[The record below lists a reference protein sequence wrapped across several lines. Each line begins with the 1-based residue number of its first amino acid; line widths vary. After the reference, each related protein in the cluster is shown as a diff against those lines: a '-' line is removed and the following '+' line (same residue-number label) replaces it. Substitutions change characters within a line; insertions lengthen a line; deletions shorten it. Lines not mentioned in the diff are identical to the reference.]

1 MKVEEFSIINSQVS
15 IICSNVIVQ
24 KKSKVLIAGIGNIF
38 HGDDA
43 FGCEVVKKLGELDL
57 PDHVEARDFGI
68 RGFDLAFSIALPYE
82 LVILVDCIRAGTAPG
97 TLIVME
103 PRIGL
108 ADKLESHPVT
118 PASALEIAAHFP
130 EKADRVVIVG
140 CEPETSGFGDEMSDA
155 VRRGVERAV
164 GKVLELCRKV

>member
-1 MKVEEFSIINSQVS
+1 MDRRI
-15 IICSNVIVQ
+15 
-24 KKSKVLIAGIGNIF
+24 LIAGIGNIF

-57 PDHVEARDFGI
+57 PDHVEVRDFGI
-68 RGFDLAFSIALPYE
+68 RGFDLALSIAQPYA
-82 LVILVDCIRAGTAPG
+82 LVILVDCIRAGADPG

-103 PRIGL
+103 PRTGGTN
-108 ADKLESHPVT
+108 KLETHSVT
-118 PASALEIAAHFP
+118 PASALELAAQFP

-140 CEPETSGFGDEMSDA
+140 CEPENTEFGDEMSDA

-164 GKVLELCRKV
+164 AKVVELCGEF